1 MKGERSMSVT
11 PFETINFGNIRLHM
25 LQSDKFKTN
34 TFVALIEQELSE
46 EKVTQTALLP
56 QVLQR
61 GTQTYPTTLQLKR
74 QLDELY
80 GANLFGDVFKRG
92 ERHMIQFGFNLAN
105 EQYLREKTP
114 LLKKG
119 IQFFQEVL
127 LSPLEE
133 QGKFKEEYVQ
143 AEKNTLKKRL
153 QSLQDDKIRYSAK
166 RLTEVMCQDEP
177 FALYQY
183 GQLSDLDQL
192 NAQDLYT
199 YYQEVF
205 QQCPMDFYFVG
216 DVDRDELV
224 TIFEQQFAN
233 PLSSSQRRRQV
244 SESQLISP
252 RDEEQVIVERLN
264 VTQGKLNIGCR
275 TQVTIQDDL
284 YPALMLYNGIL
295 GGFAHSKLFMN
306 VREKASLAYYCYSR
320 LESHK
325 GLLSIQSGIEIGNY
339 EKAVSIIKKQFE
351 EMQQGNITDQE
362 LEKTK
367 ATLINQF
374 RERQDSAFGM
384 IDLHHHS
391 IVSGREWPLDEL
403 ISQLQQT
410 TRDQIQQVAKN
421 IQIDTI
427 YFLRDQGGTTDA
439 KN

>member
-1 MKGERSMSVT
+1 MTVA
-11 PFETINFGNIRLHM
+11 PFETINFGKIRLHV
-25 LQSDKFKTN
+25 LQSKKFKTN
-34 TFVALIEQELSE
+34 TLVALIEQELSE
-46 EKVTQTALLP
+46 DKVTQTALLP

-61 GTQTYPTTLQLKR
+61 GTQTYPTTLELKR

-92 ERHMIQFGFNLAN
+92 ERHMMQFGIDLAN

-114 LLKKG
+114 LLRKG
-119 IQFFQEVL
+119 FEFFQEVL

-133 QGKFKEEYVQ
+133 QGKFKEDYVQ
-143 AEKNTLKKRL
+143 AEKNILQKRL

-166 RLTEVMCQDEP
+166 RLTEEMCQGEP

-183 GQLSDLDQL
+183 GQLADLDQL
-192 NAQDLYT
+192 NAKDLYT
-199 YYQEVF
+199 YYQEVL

-216 DVDRDELV
+216 DVDRDEL
-224 TIFEQQFAN
+224 TTLIEQQFAQ
-233 PLSSSQRRRQV
+233 PLSSHEERRQV
-244 SESQLISP
+244 PESKQVLP
-252 RDEEQVIVERLN
+252 RDEEQVIVERLD

-275 TQVTIQDDL
+275 TQVTIHDDL

-339 EKAVSIIKKQFE
+339 EKAVSIIKEQFE
-351 EMQQGNITDQE
+351 DMRQGEITDQE

-374 RERQDSAFGM
+374 RERQDSAYGM

-391 IVSGREWPLDEL
+391 TVSGREWSFDEL
-403 ISQLQQT
+403 LSQLQQT
-410 TRDQIQQVAKN
+410 TRDQIQQVAEKV
-421 IQIDTI
+421 QIDTI
-427 YFLRDQGGTTDA
+427 YFLRDQGGMTDA